1 MQAASPAQTL
11 PGQSRTAA
19 LTLAALGVVYGDIG
33 TSPLYTMKEIFSRS
47 TGMPLNPETVI
58 GAVSVVFWALMLVV
72 TLKYVVL
79 ILRADNRGEGG
90 IVALLA
96 LASQSTASRPVLR
109 RRLLLLG
116 TFGACLFYGDSV
128 LTPAISVLSAVEGL
142 EIVAPALKPWVLPV
156 SVGVLLGLF
165 VAQRHG
171 TATVGRWFGPVITVW
186 FVVLASAGVWQ
197 IAQAPQILQAV
208 DPRHAWAF
216 LAERGWGLFLAVGA
230 VVLAVTGTEAL
241 YADMGHFGKR
251 PIRIAWTCFVLPA
264 LALNYAGQGALLLRE
279 PSAAENPFYLM
290 FPSSVL
296 LPAVVIATAA
306 TIIASQAV
314 ISGAYSLTQQCI
326 QMGLLP
332 RMRIIHTSAHERGQ
346 IYVPAVNWLLLVAVI
361 LACIGFGNSSAIASA
376 YGIAVTATMLITTV
390 LTYFVVRYGWGFPPW
405 VAMGSTAFFI
415 ALDALLLASC
425 SVKILEGGW
434 FTLAMAGAVL
444 VVMLTWKRGRELL
457 SATLRS
463 DLLPLKEFAE
473 SLSREH
479 LTLVPRTAVFLSSER
494 DVVPQAL
501 LHNMKHNLVLHE
513 RNLVLCVQFHEEPTV
528 PPGRRLEVIAVAP
541 RFWQVIVHFGFMDT
555 PDIPAALMLGMN
567 HGLPLDAFTTSYFLS
582 RETVVPAP
590 KRAAMV
596 RWRQNL
602 FEAIS
607 RNAGRAVDFFGIP
620 HNAVIE
626 LGTRVQ
632 L

>member
-1 MQAASPAQTL
+1 MQAVSPAATL
-11 PGQSRTAA
+11 PVPGRTAT

-33 TSPLYTMKEIFSRS
+33 TSPLYTVKEIFAKA
-47 TGMPLNPETVI
+47 TGVPLNPETII

-72 TLKYVVL
+72 TLKYIVL

-142 EIVAPALKPWVLPV
+142 EIVAPTLKAWVLPV

-171 TATVGRWFGPVITVW
+171 TATVGRWFGPVIAVW
-186 FVVLASAGVWQ
+186 FFVLAGAGLWQ
-197 IAQAPQILQAV
+197 IVQAPQVLQAL
-208 DPRHAWAF
+208 DPRHAWSF

-251 PIRIAWTCFVLPA
+251 PIRIAWAGFVLPA
-264 LALNYAGQGALLLRE
+264 LTLNYAGQGALLLRD
-279 PSAAENPFYLM
+279 PSAVENPFYLM

-376 YGIAVTATMLITTV
+376 YGIAVTATMLITTI
-390 LTYFVVRYGWGFPPW
+390 LTYFVVRYGWGFAPW
-405 VAMGSTAFFI
+405 VAMGSTAFFA

-463 DLLPLKEFAE
+463 DLLPLKDFAE

-528 PPGRRLEVIAVAP
+528 PAERRLEVIAVAP

-555 PDIPAALMLGMN
+555 PDIPAALRLAVN
-567 HGLPLDAFTTSYFLS
+567 HGLLLDAFATSYFLS

-590 KRAAMV
+590 QRAMV